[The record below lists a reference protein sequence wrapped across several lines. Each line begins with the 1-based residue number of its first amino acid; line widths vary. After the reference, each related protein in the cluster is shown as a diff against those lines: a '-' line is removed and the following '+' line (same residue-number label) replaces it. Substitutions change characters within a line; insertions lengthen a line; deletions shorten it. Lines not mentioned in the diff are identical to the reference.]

1 MIHLHNDI
9 GGGSDAN
16 HGISACEEEKIVGFG
31 CEWIAGGYLPQVG
44 SLTSWTSSREVQQL
58 L

>member
-44 SLTSWTSSREVQQL
+44 SLTS
-58 L
+58 